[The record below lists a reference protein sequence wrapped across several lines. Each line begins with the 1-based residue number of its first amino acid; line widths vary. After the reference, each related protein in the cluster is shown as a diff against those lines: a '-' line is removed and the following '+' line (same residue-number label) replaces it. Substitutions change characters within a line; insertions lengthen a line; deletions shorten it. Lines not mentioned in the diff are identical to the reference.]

1 MDFIELALR
10 GKKEGFEKVI
20 KLIDEMVVT
29 LKTEQQDDDHKK
41 EYCEVQIDKL
51 EDKKKELEH
60 DVSDLESLIADLT
73 EKITTTTAEIEAL
86 EDGIKQL
93 DKDVAEA
100 TDNRKEEN
108 DDFKTLMA
116 SNAAAKDL
124 LGMAKNRMNKF
135 YNPSLYQP
143 ALNQLHE
150 QDEEAPPPPP
160 EAVKA
165 YAKKSDDG
173 HGVIAMMDG
182 LMAELQTE
190 MTTAEVDEKNAQ
202 EEYEQ
207 FMSDSAEKRADDTK
221 LLIDKTA
228 AKADMEGALVKAKKD
243 KAGKV
248 KELMATAEV
257 LSDVHGDCD
266 WLLENFDLR
275 ETARANEVDSL
286 KKAHAILSGADYS
299 LVQQVS
305 TRALRGHAS

>member
-1 MDFIELALR
+1 
-10 GKKEGFEKVI
+10 
-20 KLIDEMVVT
+20 
-29 LKTEQQDDDHKK
+29 
-41 EYCEVQIDKL
+41 
-51 EDKKKELEH
+51 
-60 DVSDLESLIADLT
+60 
-73 EKITTTTAEIEAL
+73 
-86 EDGIKQL
+86 
-93 DKDVAEA
+93 
-100 TDNRKEEN
+100 
-108 DDFKTLMA
+108 MA

-135 YNPSLYQP
+135 YNPSSHEPSLS
-143 ALNQLHE
+143 QLHQ
-150 QDEEAPPPPP
+150 QDDEAPPPPP

-165 YAKKSDDG
+165 YAKKSENG
-173 HGVIAMMDG
+173 NSVISMMDS
-182 LMAELQTE
+182 LMAELDKE

-221 LLIDKTA
+221 AMTDRIA
-228 AKADMEGALVKAKKD
+228 AKADMEAALVKAKKD

-257 LSDVHGDCD
+257 LSDVHGECD
-266 WLLENFDLR
+266 WLLQNFQLR

-305 TRALRGHAS
+305 ARALRGHAS